1 MVRDMNS
8 KFMADGVLKVGQ
20 VRLLFRKFNRRT
32 RQRCLGAGVAALLVS
47 QLYGCG
53 NPVPE
58 QRKLPQSERIRA
70 AGELRVL
77 IRNKRF
83 SSSRTA
89 LGPAGFE
96 RDLLQKFAEYL
107 GVRLRFIPV
116 QARSIAERL
125 GDGDADLA
133 AIPSHSPARAGDAMQ
148 VGMTSVDEGEPPPFA
163 EVTRVGGWI
172 AAAAGGLRG
181 IAQNSAQKFN
191 PRLALAEYP
200 QRSVRAL
207 RWAIPESAGVRGS
220 RALALMFADPEG
232 EYLARAAENFF
243 RDLREHKGLDQLADR
258 HFGHREG
265 VETALDRTLRKSY
278 GRQLGKYRRTFV
290 EAGERHGLD
299 WRLLAAVAFQESKWD
314 GNAVSAEGV
323 RGMMML
329 TGATARE
336 MGVDRNN
343 AGQSIHGGA
352 RYLKAVWSRLPG
364 EIAEPDRTWFA
375 LSAYNLGL
383 GSVESARR
391 LAKNMGRDPNKWI
404 EVKKTL
410 PLVGAKRVRGRPRHP
425 SARGKLTVHY
435 VNRVRHYYDLLVRL
449 SEKKRGERAEQG

>member
-1 MVRDMNS
+1 MNS

-58 QRKLPQSERIRA
+58 QRKLPQFDRIRA

-125 GDGDADLA
+125 VQGEADFA
-133 AIPSHSPARAGDAMQ
+133 AIPSHSASGDAMQ
-148 VGMTSVDEGEPPPFA
+148 AGSTSMADGEPPPFA

-181 IAQNSAQKFN
+181 MAQNSAQKFN
-191 PRLALAEYP
+191 PRITLAEYP
-200 QRSVRAL
+200 QRGVRAL

-265 VETALDRTLRKSY
+265 IDTALDRTLRKSY
-278 GRQLGKYRRTFV
+278 SRQLGKYRRTFV
-290 EAGERHGLD
+290 EAGARHGLD
-299 WRLLAAVAFQESKWD
+299 WRLLAAVAFQESQWD

-336 MGVDRNN
+336 LGVDRNN

-352 RYLKAVWSRLPG
+352 RYLKEVWSRLPG

-375 LSAYNLGL
+375 LSAYNLGP
-383 GSVESARR
+383 GSVETARR
-391 LAKNMGRDPNKWI
+391 LAKNMGRDPNKWV

-410 PLVGAKRVRGRPRHP
+410 PLVGARRSGGRPRHP

-449 SEKKRGERAEQG
+449 SEKNRSGRPEQG